1 MNVLLFQVSV
11 YVAVGTCYVKVSDD
25 GLLNIFFSFFK
36 VKVILNVLAEF

>member
-25 GLLNIFFSFFK
+25 GLLNIFFFPFSR
-36 VKVILNVLAEF
+36 LRLY